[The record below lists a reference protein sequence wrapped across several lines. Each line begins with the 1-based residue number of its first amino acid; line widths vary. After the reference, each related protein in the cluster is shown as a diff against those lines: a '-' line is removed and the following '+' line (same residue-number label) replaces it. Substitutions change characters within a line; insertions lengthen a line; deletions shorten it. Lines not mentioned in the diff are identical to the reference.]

1 MQFERESA
9 GKDVLRWMRQKHGLK
24 FTAVSVPVK
33 KGTLILILIYTR
45 LTMSR
50 PKVLSLQKGWSLG
63 TEL

>member
-33 KGTLILILIYTR
+33 KGILILILIHMK
-45 LTMSR
+45 LTVGR
-50 PKVLSLQKGWSLG
+50 PKVLSLQ
-63 TEL
+63 